1 MSEEHDLKMADN
13 LSDLEGVEVALEVF
27 ARLLE
32 TDKVEVRPE
41 ASLYRQVLHQI
52 ALLKSELNLS
62 RSFSAKAYIALRD
75 IVGNGD
81 RDWPRE
87 IKHLPDEVM
96 YLNGLLDEY
105 EASFQSKSGEAS

>member
-1 MSEEHDLKMADN
+1 MDDEIT
-13 LSDLEGVEVALEVF
+13 DLE
-27 ARLLE
+27 
-32 TDKVEVRPE
+32 KVEMVLESLVYITENLTTEAKPT
-41 ASLYRQVLHQI
+41 ASLYRDVLKQI
-52 ALLKSELNLS
+52 ALLKSEVNLS

-87 IKHLPDEVM
+87 IKHLPDEVR

>member
-1 MSEEHDLKMADN
+1 MGNE
-13 LSDLEGVEVALEVF
+13 LSDLE
-27 ARLLE
+27 
-32 TDKVEVRPE
+32 KVEMTLESLAYIANNLTTDVKPTT
-41 ASLYRQVLHQI
+41 SLYIDVLNQI

-62 RSFSAKAYIALRD
+62 RSFSAKAYIAIRD

-87 IKHLPDEVM
+87 IKHLPDEVK

-105 EASFQSKSGEAS
+105 EASFQSKSGEAL